1 LIVSP
6 IIWAQNYGLSQKIVC
21 HSTEYRKCQSVDL
34 DSFVKMKYLVF
45 FLIVLGGCQI
55 TPRYHNRG
63 FQVSLRNNYSV
74 NPSSKESVTQ
84 GKLYL
89 GSRKIQSSMSVV
101 TDRCADT
108 AWGEIRASH
117 VMPTIQL
124 ETKVLAQ
131 RNIGNRFVPQLD
143 LGVRQQRAITAQFN
157 RVNRNEPP
165 KKHSVFK
172 PTDREDWLELGS
184 ILCYAVGLLLVLLS
198 WAMASEIVF
207 TIGAFLLA
215 GGLAFC
221 LVLGFNQI
229 THTFSGYMSV
239 LTILGAIYLLVRFG
253 FLDELLSVLKI

>member
-1 LIVSP
+1 MIVSP
-6 IIWAQNYGLSQKIVC
+6 IIWAKNYGLSQKIVC

-84 GKLYL
+84 RKLNL

-108 AWGEIRASH
+108 AWGGIRASH
-117 VMPTIQL
+117 VIPTIQL

-131 RNIGNRFVPQLD
+131 RNKGDRPVRHSDLRVGKQL
-143 LGVRQQRAITAQFN
+143 LATAHLH
-157 RVNRNEPP
+157 RVHYSLPP

-215 GGLAFC
+215 GGAIFFLA
-221 LVLGFNQI
+221 LGINNV
-229 THTFSGYMSV
+229 THSFTGYM
-239 LTILGAIYLLVRFG
+239 TIFTVLGAIYLIIKFGYLTQLVA
-253 FLDELLSVLKI
+253 FLLD